1 LTSVILSIQ
10 GRRQYGQLPS
20 LWIRHLFFVK
30 MAKWLWLSIPPPLL
44 ALWEEMNDHPLTAME
59 KMKKAEE
66 EKKEG
71 KRFRK
76 SLRRSLKNSQ
86 KSNKTP
92 SLAFEGGGNMH
103 RIPKIFIFEGD
114 GSVVIQA
121 SPKDMSYRAQP
132 IGGGILSPVS
142 EDGNV
147 DWGGEQQ
154 QSPISNGSSRAKRNW
169 LRVSSIMSKRS
180 NQVCHIF
187 INLIINI
194 LHCPFHSQ
202 IELGEHCQVLDHL

>member
-1 LTSVILSIQ
+1 
-10 GRRQYGQLPS
+10 
-20 LWIRHLFFVK
+20 

-66 EKKEG
+66 EKKKG
-71 KRFRK
+71 KQFRK

-86 KSNKTP
+86 KSHKAP
-92 SLAFEGGGNMH
+92 SLAFEGEGIGQQYST
-103 RIPKIFIFEGD
+103 KILIFEGD

-121 SPKDMSYRAQP
+121 SPKDIAMSYRSQP
-132 IGGGILSPVS
+132 IGGGGGGILSPVS
-142 EDGNV
+142 EDDNM

-180 NQVCHIF
+180 NQV
-187 INLIINI
+187 
-194 LHCPFHSQ
+194 
-202 IELGEHCQVLDHL
+202 